1 MDTII
6 HSATVLS
13 DITCAH
19 WCLNTPT
26 CCSASY
32 EITTKECLL
41 DSCCYPDTQPS
52 MNGIFIQKTEKSSRE
67 QECIDSVGFIFST
80 TANVCYH
87 IGPEIAINFTYIN
100 TFCPS
105 IGSELIKIDSYEKHV
120 FAQDIAATSVRICIQ
135 GNKDNTDFQF
145 RFDDGSQM
153 NYFLWDIGQPANK
166 NDQHYLIMTKR
177 ENANLYQW
185 NDVFKLRLD
194 LQCLV
199 ICEK

>member
-1 MDTII
+1 M
-6 HSATVLS
+6 L
-13 DITCAH
+13 
-19 WCLNTPT
+19 
-26 CCSASY
+26 
-32 EITTKECLL
+32 
-41 DSCCYPDTQPS
+41 
-52 MNGIFIQKTEKSSRE
+52 SRE
-67 QECIDSVGFIFST
+67 RYAVTITRIAYDLLKCSVFFS
-80 TANVCYH
+80 
-87 IGPEIAINFTYIN
+87 
-100 TFCPS
+100 
-105 IGSELIKIDSYEKHV
+105 
-120 FAQDIAATSVRICIQ
+120 ATSVRICIQ

-166 NDQHYLIMTKR
+166 NDEHYLIMTKR